1 MYARVGDTWFTDAQR
16 ASSAPSTC
24 QNRDIRLLRLDLVT
38 GDVVPA
44 TRQMWARDLR
54 SDPRALVVGDSWRTG
69 AHEKGMDFVVV
80 GSRLVPAAFDAASN
94 ETVPTQAR
102 VFDAATGRPVQLRL
116 PAGYHPGPPPIYPG
130 DSASSVRQ
138 FSLFEWLDDDTVALA
153 QVGDNY
159 SMGDIITCRL
169 SDGACHLVAK
179 APPSAGRLVVGQSL
193 P

>member
-1 MYARVGDTWFTDAQR
+1 
-16 ASSAPSTC
+16 
-24 QNRDIRLLRLDLVT
+24 
-38 GDVVPA
+38 
-44 TRQMWARDLR
+44 
-54 SDPRALVVGDSWRTG
+54 
-69 AHEKGMDFVVV
+69 
-80 GSRLVPAAFDAASN
+80 
-94 ETVPTQAR
+94 
-102 VFDAATGRPVQLRL
+102 VQLRL

-153 QVGDNY
+153 EVGDNY
-159 SMGDIITCRL
+159 SMGDIITCRP